1 MSGTHSRDGD
11 GDRDNSYDFE
21 RSNSSSLVAEIGRFR
36 ELGERSA
43 NVSQNQSSP
52 PPPENQV
59 VISRSFVTKLY
70 SYTQK
75 VLMTADLKELCQ
87 KIESDKAAFCGV
99 AKLRIFTALLLL
111 DLAIIAQQILV
122 ETPIF
127 NQIEELRRFHDRDVA
142 LKATET
148 CRRLQT
154 IIDEESQYSSPGV
167 PTPNSTTAFPQVT
180 VHTVAAQPTTT
191 QTTLVRQL
199 PLPSFTVKGA
209 LASNLADPSS
219 ILRLASTEP
228 VDFDVSTPDRSLF
241 LPPTRQIT
249 NPTVSRTVDGVHFQ
263 KPHEDR
269 SVSGKR
275 GAAVSTA
282 SSVLG
287 QEAQPDTQKWAP
299 EISGLFSSD
308 SFKFTAVPRTKLG
321 GLFGNLEPDPP
332 RAGLSGQSISFQGSG
347 LEATFP
353 TTSREVRTR
362 EKFMLWVKT
371 FLGVDEPDM
380 TPIALE
386 LESLWGSVTSFADSL
401 SRTGEAITEAKVAI
415 KSNNHQMAE
424 LKQERLDDEVH
435 ERHSQAALAKLEH
448 QLHDEQAVLRS
459 RERDVET
466 LRNKFIKTVCVLL
479 NSKDTDIA
487 HLIIEKSA
495 LEEDLETTKTDLV
508 LQQEHVTCLANEL
521 TAVTNKVVGAR
532 AIETELRSTV
542 KNLKEQNATNRTQI
556 IQEERLRARAN
567 EDAQAKSLQHSKITA
582 RVRELER
589 HVATFEQEKMNLTM
603 AKAAVEKTCEDLT
616 AKSQELQGYK
626 DAYPQF
632 QSQLD
637 ELQVAHNDVIA
648 ERDELQSR
656 LKSMILAENAVAER
670 EPAFSLPHHA
680 RNANTSESDH
690 LDGLIDHWTN
700 QLNIKL
706 ASVRKKKADI
716 ASYDAEIDEA
726 QQRLRDL

>member
-180 VHTVAAQPTTT
+180 VHTVSAQATTT

-199 PLPSFTVKGA
+199 TLPSFTVNGA

-228 VDFDVSTPDRSLF
+228 VDVDVSTPDRSLF

-249 NPTVSRTVDGVHFQ
+249 NPTISRTVEGVHFQ
-263 KPHEDR
+263 KPHEDGLFGVR
-269 SVSGKR
+269 SVSSKR

-282 SSVLG
+282 SSILS

-299 EISGLFSSD
+299 EISGLFSWD
-308 SFKFTAVPRTKLG
+308 SSKFTAVPRTKPG

-332 RAGLSGQSISFQGSG
+332 RAGLFGQSLSFQGSE

-353 TTSREVRTR
+353 TTSLTEETTREVRTR

-487 HLIIEKSA
+487 HLITEKSA

-542 KNLKEQNATNRTQI
+542 KNLKEQNATNNTQI
-556 IQEERLRARAN
+556 IQEEKLRARAN
-567 EDAQAKSLQHSKITA
+567 EDAQAKSYQHSKTTA

-603 AKAAVEKTCEDLT
+603 SKAAVEKTCEDLT

-626 DAYPQF
+626 
-632 QSQLD
+632 
-637 ELQVAHNDVIA
+637 
-648 ERDELQSR
+648 ERIPTTSDPTRRATSR
-656 LKSMILAENAVAER
+656 
-670 EPAFSLPHHA
+670 
-680 RNANTSESDH
+680 T
-690 LDGLIDHWTN
+690 
-700 QLNIKL
+700 
-706 ASVRKKKADI
+706 
-716 ASYDAEIDEA
+716 
-726 QQRLRDL
+726 